1 MKKILCSLLLLC
13 LLAGTAA
20 AQSLFADLPEGEII
34 LTFKDIARELSRG
47 WQQTCPRPNG
57 TNLIINI
64 PVELPETQQLSVISV
79 SPQPAFSPSLLT
91 RYIPDA
97 QENIRNDPGDF
108 FQFYGGE
115 RTDHIIRS
123 ASRSEEIF
131 SDRLP
136 KVEFM
141 HGMTFRDLRMA
152 LNDELLYLTGE
163 QLPAD
168 ALLTGAVSHYT
179 DVDILTLI
187 YTQRMRGLPTPY
199 GGWLTM
205 QSWNASYHYLS
216 LSLYQ
221 EDGAVIES
229 LPLSSFRRVQE
240 TVAEAV
246 AAGSILDVL
255 RCELVYEDFDSG
267 DGQTLLIPLWRV
279 LARTRLQSATPEMYW
294 FFDVQTGERIEVDR
308 TLNPYP
314 RQLWITK

>member
-13 LLAGTAA
+13 LVAGTAA

-97 QENIRNDPGDF
+97 QENIRNEPGDF

-141 HGMTFRDLRMA
+141 HGMTFRDLRH
-152 LNDELLYLTGE
+152 NGFNVFDEAHA
-163 QLPAD
+163 QHF
-168 ALLTGAVSHYT
+168 VSFIQNQT
-179 DVDILTLI
+179 A
-187 YTQRMRGLPTPY
+187 Q
-199 GGWLTM
+199 
-205 QSWNASYHYLS
+205 
-216 LSLYQ
+216 
-221 EDGAVIES
+221 
-229 LPLSSFRRVQE
+229 FREV
-240 TVAEAV
+240 
-246 AAGSILDVL
+246 
-255 RCELVYEDFDSG
+255 
-267 DGQTLLIPLWRV
+267 
-279 LARTRLQSATPEMYW
+279 QSAT
-294 FFDVQTGERIEVDR
+294 FQVVQQTARSTDNDLRPLTQGA
-308 TLNPYP
+308 
-314 RQLWITK
+314 